1 MDHLVERIKPQ
12 TFLAQLPLF
21 EAMSGAELDRIALG
35 TSTIRVARGA
45 PIFQRGEPC
54 VGFHVVIYGQVK
66 LAFVSAQGA
75 EKVVELV
82 GPRHSFGEAVMFMG
96 KPYIVSA
103 QALEDSLLL
112 HVAKATVMDEIARDP
127 TLACKMLAG
136 LSRRMHG
143 LMGDL
148 ESYCLHSGTQRAIG
162 YLLKDDPPL
171 DGTLI
176 RLPMSKALVASRL
189 NLTPEHFSRI
199 LSDLIAHGL
208 IEVQGR
214 NVTILALEK
223 LRQYGS

>member
-1 MDHLVERIKPQ
+1 MDDAADRFKPQ

-21 EAMSGAELDRIALG
+21 DAMSDAELERIGHG
-35 TSTIRVARGA
+35 TSAVRVARGA
-45 PIFQRGEPC
+45 AVFQRGDPC
-54 VGFHVVIYGQVK
+54 VGFHVVVYGQVK
-66 LAFVSAQGA
+66 LSFVSAQGT
-75 EKVVELV
+75 EKVIELI

-103 QALEDSLLL
+103 QALEDTLLL

-127 TLACKMLAG
+127 ALACKMLAG

-162 YLLKDDPPL
+162 FLLKDEPPA
-171 DGTLI
+171 DGTPM

-199 LSDLIAHGL
+199 LADLMAHGL
-208 IEVQGR
+208 IRVQGR
-214 NVTILALEK
+214 NVTILAMER
-223 LRQYGS
+223 LRQYGA